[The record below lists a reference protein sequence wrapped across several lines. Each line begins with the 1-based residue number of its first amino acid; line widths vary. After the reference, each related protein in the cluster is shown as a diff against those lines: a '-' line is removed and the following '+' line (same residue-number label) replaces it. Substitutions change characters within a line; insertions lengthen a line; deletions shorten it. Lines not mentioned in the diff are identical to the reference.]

1 MQGPRQDSGSAGAKK
16 FGCLG
21 ERKHP
26 WQITISEEVCVSVIC
41 VCVRGEW
48 GGMSMPLCRGS

>member
-26 WQITISEEVCVSVIC
+26 WQSTISEEVCVSVIC
-41 VCVRGEW
+41 VCVCERGGAGGW
-48 GGMSMPLCRGS
+48 GG